1 MEKAVTKAHQEA
13 EDARNACASLV
24 EEGEALREELRAAA
38 NKKIELQAE
47 NTIMELRAANE
58 KKNEAIAAANK
69 KIELQAESTIVELR
83 AANEKKNEAIAAAA
97 VANEKIEELQAE
109 LAEAKRLQK
118 T

>member
-24 EEGEALREELRAAA
+24 EECEALREELRAAA

-58 KKNEAIAAANK
+58 KKNEAIAAA
-69 KIELQAESTIVELR
+69 
-83 AANEKKNEAIAAAA
+83 A

>member
-1 MEKAVTKAHQEA
+1 MEKAVTKAYQEA
-13 EDARNACASLV
+13 GDARNACASLV
-24 EEGEALREELRAAA
+24 EEGKALREELR
-38 NKKIELQAE
+38 
-47 NTIMELRAANE
+47 
-58 KKNEAIAAANK
+58 AAANK